1 MAGASGTASGTRSG
15 SRSSNPTSRCGSS
28 PLPCLRT
35 ATRSSR
41 TCPARARRCWLG
53 PPPRPAAVPVVSD
66 APEVLGLRERVRRLH
81 VADEVEA
88 YVVALVAATR
98 RHPSLQLG
106 ASPRA
111 SVALYRAA
119 QAAAV
124 LDGRDFVL
132 ADDVRSIA

>member
-1 MAGASGTASGTRSG
+1 MVGHRH
-15 SRSSNPTSRCGSS
+15 P
-28 PLPCLRT
+28 
-35 ATRSSR
+35 
-41 TCPARARRCWLG
+41 
-53 PPPRPAAVPVVSD
+53 D
-66 APEVLGLRERVRRLH
+66 H
-81 VADEVEA
+81 EVEA

-124 LDGRDFVL
+124 LHGRDFVL
-132 ADDVRSIA
+132 ADDVRSIAPAVLTHRLVVDVDHGIRGTDAAAVLAEVLATVPVPPTPDIAASSA